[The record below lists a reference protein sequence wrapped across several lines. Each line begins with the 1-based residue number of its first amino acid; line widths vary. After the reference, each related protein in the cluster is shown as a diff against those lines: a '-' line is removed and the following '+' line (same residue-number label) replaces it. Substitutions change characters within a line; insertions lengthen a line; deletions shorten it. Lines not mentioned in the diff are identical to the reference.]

1 LDKLTVVEGLCLK
14 GLNLG
19 IDDGHG

>member
-1 LDKLTVVEGLCLK
+1 LDKLTVVEGLCLE